1 MSLVRKVASA
11 ILGASLLFG
20 SVSPAWSHTDVS
32 STTPKDGSTVE
43 AGSNIVSVSFND
55 DILNLADS
63 SEIVV
68 VDSEN
73 RSLKVE
79 CLKVE
84 GKEIQAVVYFE
95 TAGEYRVTWRTVA
108 EDGHPLT
115 GKFSFQ
121 VSGSPATEYVRPACA
136 GVEPTSEPE
145 IPAEPNPPVVSGSND
160 TTLFTLSVLFL
171 TVALSIVFYELFRRR
186 KARAKD

>member
-43 AGSNIVSVSFND
+43 AGSNTVSVSFND

-121 VSGSPATEYVRPACA
+121 VSGTPATEYVRPACA
-136 GVEPTSEPE
+136 GEEPTSEPE
-145 IPAEPNPPVVSGSND
+145 IPAEPNPPVAGGSND
-160 TTLFTLSVLFL
+160 TTLFTLGVLFL

>member
-20 SVSPAWSHTDVS
+20 SVSPAWSHTDVN
-32 STTPKDGSTVE
+32 STSPKDGSAVE
-43 AGSNIVSVSFND
+43 AGSNIVAVSFND

-73 RSLKVE
+73 NSLKVE

-108 EDGHPLT
+108 KDGHPLT

-121 VSGSPATEYVRPACA
+121 VTGSPTSEYVRPACA
-136 GVEPTSEPE
+136 GEEPTSEPE
-145 IPAEPNPPVVSGSND
+145 IPSEPNQPTEANTTD
-160 TTLFTLSVLFL
+160 TTLFTLGALFV
-171 TVALSIVFYELFRRR
+171 TVAMSIVFYELFRRR
-186 KARAKD
+186 KTRPKA